1 MCVPALDGPF
11 CPLGWRGARWTGI
24 SEEPRLRLNTHTC
37 LRAPQHTH
45 APCGDRPQSLR
56 LRRGLGRLA
65 PGDTGPRDRVRTRGQ
80 RPRQWPHRPQDPW
93 APCGGASSPLRL
105 PFHRRPSRPQA
116 RAGAVPPDS
125 RQCPCPLTGSSTSQA
140 SASLSRPPPPSPGW
154 PRARARLVRPAVPRV
169 PRHASDGGQASASP
183 WGRADGAE
191 RTRA

>member
-45 APCGDRPQSLR
+45 APCGDRPRSLR

-80 RPRQWPHRPQDPW
+80 RPRQWPHRPQDPG
-93 APCGGASSPLRL
+93 APRGGASSPLRL

-125 RQCPCPLTGSSTSQA
+125 RQCPCPDWQLYLP
-140 SASLSRPPPPSPGW
+140 SLCEPVP
-154 PRARARLVRPAVPRV
+154 ATPAVPGLAQGSRT
-169 PRHASDGGQASASP
+169 PCPAGCASRATSRFGRRTGICPP